1 MYWARLACGG
11 QSHPGGDLRGMSG
24 DDWAG
29 LSAFGG
35 VADARR
41 RLATWTRLSRQART
55 PQDRQINSWQAA
67 AGETIFDDALAVDA
81 GPAVATSIARAG
93 RARVEEWRR
102 LAMEAPTEWERE
114 KSRWQ
119 ATAGEEIVG
128 YLASATGDVAEA
140 REHPSPDQ
148 TQLRD

>member
-1 MYWARLACGG
+1 MYWAHLACGG
-11 QSHPGGDLRGMSG
+11 QSYPGGDLRGMSG

-67 AGETIFDDALAVDA
+67 AGETIFDDALAADA
-81 GPAVATSIARAG
+81 GQAVATNIARAA
-93 RARVEEWRR
+93 RARVEEWQH
-102 LAMEAPTEWERE
+102 LAVEAPTERERE

-119 ATAGEEIVG
+119 ATAGEEIMG
-128 YLASATGDVAEA
+128 YLAVATSDVAEA
-140 REHPSPDQ
+140 LDHPSPDQ